1 VVEHGVHEPQVTDL
15 IFPAINFAIFA
26 YVLVRFMAGPIR
38 EFFRERTARLRDGL
52 AAGDRAQRE
61 AASLQAQIEADLR
74 ELPHVQERMKADL
87 LATAEKARDSLLTQA
102 REAAERIRAD
112 ARLVAEQE
120 AQAAQRAVRAEIVE
134 EAIRQATA
142 LIRDAVK
149 SDDQARFVRDFVES
163 AGHTA

>member
-15 IFPAINFAIFA
+15 ILPAINFAIFA
-26 YVLVRFMAGPIR
+26 YVLMRFMAGPIR
-38 EFFRERTARLRDGL
+38 EFFRERTERVREGL

-61 AASLQAQIEADLR
+61 AARLQAQIEQDLR
-74 ELPHVQERMKADL
+74 ELPNVQGRLKADL
-87 LATAEKARDSLLTQA
+87 LATAEAARASLLAQA

-120 AQAAQRAVRAEIVE
+120 TQTAQRAVRAEIVE

-142 LIRDAVK
+142 LIRDGVK
-149 SDDQARFVRDFVES
+149 ADDQARFVRDFVQS
-163 AGHTA
+163 ARYAP